1 MSITCKDCWQ
11 IGATKVNNLME
22 KTGEDDR
29 GLVYS
34 KRNTKHIGKKCSGS
48 LMITKMS
55 VKSVRIHFATQFGNG
70 SRCMGRGRSGTVSGE
85 SLPAG
90 QRVSVVHTVK
100 RAYFLIWHFKL
111 FRYCLKTLEHAKSW
125 HKNIYHSIVS
135 TERFITW
142 RINEMT

>member
-1 MSITCKDCWQ
+1 
-11 IGATKVNNLME
+11 ME

-111 FRYCLKTLEHAKSW
+111 FPLLS
-125 HKNIYHSIVS
+125 KN
-135 TERFITW
+135 T
-142 RINEMT
+142 